1 MPTNILTASPT
12 DPLLTP
18 DDLAG
23 IDETTR
29 DTNERVRALEPT
41 IDNAAADV
49 EALKLQLAG
58 SRICRVTVNLN
69 PAGGDYDVPTDPTE
83 LAEILNGAQIVLEEQ
98 GIATPYRYN
107 LAALEGVSWAQTLY
121 VTDASLY
128 AFSRVSCVLG
138 KSATCAYAVVST
150 NFKLTVNGDV
160 SIDLFTK
167 RVSASADEVF
177 EIARIQPYS
186 STSSGTITIGSATYA
201 DDGRSFIGVRITDG
215 NGTRWR
221 TGGYA
226 FNSST
231 QWIDE
236 SLVKVPIYDVES
248 AGATPVERLISDGGD
263 AENALDIMQSLA
275 CLKNIRMADVT
286 LTHGATSITGN
297 KFVVFD
303 QVWIKTTRENVPMHT
318 FDANGN
324 VTGTVYVDCICK
336 WFCDVQA
343 DADYHLSPLHVQYRR
358 NGDNSITEV
367 PLNLGFIARYYSNTQ
382 NVTIDGV
389 ATAMM
394 TAKSDNSKE
403 VGASRT
409 SFLARARNNN
419 KMSVSVAIEGEESP
433 RTFAANADARL
444 FSMAGLAE
452 DSFIGMFAYLFFGAN
467 VQASL
472 PGIMT
477 NAVSSTSNGATDYIL
492 AAGVWNG
499 AKNTASHQNS
509 IVFLG
514 IEDANWSSTGCM
526 LPDITAIHERI
537 IETDENGTATS
548 NTTAA
553 YFIYALDRLDYLP
566 GDSNANYNLTTKD
579 PDTQQQITSP
589 AWFLGHGYRR
599 ADFPKVTSN
608 SYQRRIGW
616 EDSQLIR
623 DALIFTTRTADENIN
638 MADCDY
644 TWGQPS
650 PVYPNTPE
658 TLPASATVELYHWLM
673 VARGNYRNHGS
684 HLGIACLYAYNALS
698 YSNGNYW
705 RSRPSLQLSP
715 A

>member
-1 MPTNILTASPT
+1 MAQISFHPATKERQQAAKAVV
-12 DPLLTP
+12 D
-18 DDLAG
+18 
-23 IDETTR
+23 
-29 DTNERVRALEPT
+29 DTNARVRALEPT
-41 IDNAAADV
+41 IGNTAADI
-49 EALKLQLAG
+49 EALKLQFAG

-69 PAGGDYDVPTDPTE
+69 PAGGDYEVPTDPTE
-83 LAEILNGAQIVLEEQ
+83 LADILDGAQIVLEEQ
-98 GIATPYRYN
+98 GVATPYRHN
-107 LAALEGVSWAQTLY
+107 LTALEGVSWAQTLY

-128 AFSRVSCVLG
+128 AFSRVSCILG

-160 SIDLFTK
+160 TINLYTK

-201 DDGRSFIGVRITDG
+201 DDGRSFIGVRITGG

-303 QVWIKTTRENVPMHT
+303 QVWVKTTRENVPMHT

-324 VTGTVYVDCICK
+324 ITGTVYVDCICK

-367 PLNLGFIARYYSNTQ
+367 PLDIGLVARYYSNTQ
-382 NVTIDGV
+382 NVTIDGM
-389 ATAMM
+389 ATAIM
-394 TAKSDNSKE
+394 TTRADNSRE
-403 VGASRT
+403 VGASRS

-419 KMSVSVAIEGEESP
+419 KMSVSVAIDGEESP
-433 RTFAANADARL
+433 RTFVANADARL

-472 PGIMT
+472 PGINT
-477 NAVSSTSNGATDYIL
+477 GAVGSTSNGATDYIL

-499 AKNTASHQNS
+499 AKNTASNQNS

-526 LPDITAIHERI
+526 LPDITAISARI
-537 IETDENGTATS
+537 VETDESAEILT
-548 NTTAA
+548 NTTES

-566 GDSNANYNLTTKD
+566 GDSNANYNLTTND
-579 PDTQQQITSP
+579 PATGQQITSP

-599 ADFPKVTSN
+599 ADFPKNTASGAM
-608 SYQRRIGW
+608 RRIGW
-616 EDSQLIR
+616 DDSQLIR
-623 DALIFTTRTADENIN
+623 DALIFTTRTSDENIN
-638 MADCDY
+638 MAGCDY
-644 TWGQPS
+644 CWGVGYPS
-650 PVYPNTPE
+650 APG

-673 VARGNYRNHGS
+673 VARGNNRGNGS
-684 HLGIACLYAYNALS
+684 NLGIASLAAHNALS
-698 YSNGNYW
+698 HSGGAYW